1 MRCRSLWGV
10 QCRRRVANKEAK
22 EFAAANDN
30 WLHSLSHS
38 QECKK
43 YIAEKGENV
52 AYADELFIP
61 DRLGYLY
68 VRGNQGQNFKKSRA
82 LSICYNSAKEM
93 AVRRA

>member
-10 QCRRRVANKEAK
+10 QCWRSVANKEAK

-30 WLHSLSHS
+30 WLHFLSHS

-43 YIAEKGENV
+43 YIAEKGGNV
-52 AYADELFIP
+52 AHADELFIS

-68 VRGNQGQNFKKSRA
+68 VRGNQGQNFKKSYA
-82 LSICYNSAKEM
+82 LSNCYNSAKGM